1 MNVACRRFVLSQSF
15 LYSYG
20 GSEVVTLELAEHLSA
35 RGAEVLVVVH
45 GHDEVMS
52 GQITGL
58 PGVRVLRT
66 TDEDLEAVLGER
78 PVDVAWVHQQLVP
91 EPLLRQP
98 GETTFVFSHL
108 SSVHPLEFPFAHRIE
123 AGLASAVVF
132 PSDGARDAQVASGLL
147 DAVPA
152 DRLHVS
158 GNPSPDTFAD
168 VRREHPALERL
179 LVVSNHIPAEVA
191 EAIGALREH
200 CEVVVIGLEQEHGG
214 VQRRVDPAL
223 LAEADA
229 VLTIGKTVQYAIQA
243 GVPVY
248 CYDHFG
254 GPGWLDEDS
263 VDLAERMH
271 FSGKGFTHKSAA
283 EIVREVLDGYA
294 TAAQQAVRFADVR
307 APRYS
312 LAAFVDRTLAAAA
325 AAPRAGDLDEAD
337 VEAHLR
343 TQSSLGTFMVMA
355 FELDAARRWLV
366 GQNAGLT
373 EAVAELRAGDE
384 ALRGEVQRLEGAVER
399 LAQAEAE
406 AAHARSRADE
416 VESAFREARAWATRA
431 ETDVAELRATLVE
444 VEQREIDA
452 GDRARRAIVSADEQR
467 ARADLVTTELAGLRE
482 EHDALVASRVLR
494 TARRLG
500 LLRDLP

>member
-1 MNVACRRFVLSQSF
+1 MNVAGRRFVLSQSF

-78 PVDVAWVHQQLVP
+78 PVDIAWVHQQLVP

-384 ALRGEVQRLEGAVER
+384 RLRDEVARLSA
-399 LAQAEAE
+399 AEAE
-406 AAHARSRADE
+406 LPLAAAREAE
-416 VESAFREARAWATRA
+416 VGAAFREARAWAAKT
-431 ETDVAELRATLVE
+431 ESDLVE
-444 VEQREIDA
+444 LQTALADAEQREVEA
-452 GDRARRAIVSADEQR
+452 GDAARRAATDAAEQR
-467 ARADLVTTELAGLRE
+467 DRADRLAVELEAARA
-482 EHDALVASRVLR
+482 EHAALGATRVVR
-494 TARRLG
+494 GAQALG
-500 LLRDLP
+500 LLRVR